1 MINPIEP
8 IRKSENL
15 LLDESYLKNKIPKE
29 KKMKK
34 LTKDAIARKSIII
47 NFLFNPEFLY
57 AYYFPSDDE
66 YVYILFFDPTLKREF
81 VDTDLQA
88 FYFYENEMDDPD
100 NNMEI
105 IKNPYNMG
113 IGIANEKEI
122 KLFEKRKMSFV
133 DKFYV
138 EDGIKFSREDFKE
151 NLEELVKL

>member
-1 MINPIEP
+1 
-8 IRKSENL
+8 
-15 LLDESYLKNKIPKE
+15 
-29 KKMKK
+29 MKK
-34 LTKDAIARKSIII
+34 LTKDAISRKSIII

-66 YVYILFFDPTLKREF
+66 YVYILFFDPFLKREF

-113 IGIANEKEI
+113 IGIANKKEI
-122 KLFEKRKMSFV
+122 KLFEKRKVSFV

-138 EDGIKFSREDFKE
+138 EDGIKFFREDFKE
-151 NLEELVKL
+151 ELEELEKLVKF